1 MKSHVKGV
9 TQGYPLLIRA
19 TEVKTS
25 EIDFNSEFITSMVS
39 RIDYTALKKA
49 VEMLEMPNLLP
60 AEVCDDYANNEK
72 FLKKLHHVIMEID
85 VIDGE
90 LECPQS
96 GRKFPISR
104 GIPNMLLNEDEVVE
118 VCDDYA
124 NNEEFLKKLHH
135 VIMEID
141 VIDGELEC

>member
-1 MKSHVKGV
+1 MLLTKISKMRLLTHNMMKSHVKGV

-60 AEVCDDYANNEK
+60 AEVCDDYANNEE

-104 GIPNMLLNEDEVVE
+104 GIPNMLLNEDEV
-118 VCDDYA
+118 
-124 NNEEFLKKLHH
+124 
-135 VIMEID
+135 
-141 VIDGELEC
+141 